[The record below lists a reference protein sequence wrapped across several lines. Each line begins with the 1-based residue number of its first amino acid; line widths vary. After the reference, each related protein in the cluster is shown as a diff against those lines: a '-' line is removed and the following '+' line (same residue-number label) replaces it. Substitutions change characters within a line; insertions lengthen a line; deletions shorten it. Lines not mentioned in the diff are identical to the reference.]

1 MLTINK
7 VRTTEAIDFAAQ
19 ELKKYLRMM
28 MPECGEIKIS
38 YNPEAKCGFRLGL
51 MQDFGL
57 DVSDA
62 EDVELDDILYI
73 DCTADGG
80 IIAGDNPRS
89 VLLSV
94 YEYLRQNG
102 CRWLL
107 PGIDGEFIPMQDIV
121 PIKYR
126 HKPSMRYRGQ
136 CNEGAEFQ
144 PDMMDVIDW
153 IPKVGLNIFMIENE
167 NPVDYYR
174 QYYQHDCNTEN
185 RPPEPAS
192 DRQIYQWK
200 RQCEAEISKRGLQF
214 HDIGHGFTVAPFG
227 IKFNVEYYGEDIDST
242 ITDEQRSV
250 LAEIDGKRALHPM
263 HPLITNICMSNKEA
277 RKKVTNYVLNYARKH
292 TNTDYLHVW
301 LADGTNNHCEC
312 AECRKKTPS
321 DFYMILMNEI
331 DEKLTEANL
340 DTRIVFICYVDTF
353 WAPLEEKIKNT
364 KRFTM
369 LFAPIF
375 RSYAYSMPNDRG
387 NSKVQPYKRNK
398 NVFPPDLA
406 SSFDYLDE
414 WKKMWSG
421 SIIAYEYHFWRHQ
434 VYSISGQ
441 MQSKL
446 LNSDVKLYKEN
457 GVDGIIEDGSQR
469 SFFPNGLRYYTYA
482 RTLFDTKLS
491 YEEIEEDYLSHAYGE
506 NWREFRDYLCE
517 LEEALPHEF
526 FSRDEAK
533 KRSNCHYDP
542 ERAKIIAK
550 IPDITKKGRKL
561 IQAHYNSDYR
571 VRTVLIRLLE
581 KHAVFCDLISAWM
594 SAKAN
599 GELERAKELYEHAR
613 VEFGKYEVEIEK
625 YFDHFIYFSEYLRA
639 HEQMPLVQENVVRI

>member
-7 VRTTEAIDFAAQ
+7 IMCAEAVDFAAQ

-28 MPECGEIKIS
+28 MPECGEIKIAF
-38 YNPEAKCGFRLGL
+38 NPMANDGFRLGL

-57 DVSDA
+57 DISDA
-62 EDVELDDILYI
+62 EDTELDDILYI
-73 DCTADGG
+73 NCDTCGG
-80 IIAGDNPRS
+80 IIAGNNERS
-89 VLLSV
+89 VLLAV

-107 PGIDGEFIPMQDIV
+107 PGVDGEFIPMQDIV
-121 PIKYR
+121 PVKYR
-126 HKPSMRYRGQ
+126 HKPSCRYRGQ

-144 PDMMDVIDW
+144 PDMMEIIDW
-153 IPKVGLNIFMIENE
+153 IPKVGMNVFMIENE

-174 QYYQHDCNTEN
+174 QYYSHDFNTEN

-200 RQCEAEISKRGLQF
+200 RQCETEISKRGLQF

-227 IKFNVEYYGEDIDST
+227 IKFNSDYPGEDIDST
-242 ITDEQRSV
+242 LTDEQRSV
-250 LAEIDGKRALHPM
+250 LAEIGGKRALHKV
-263 HPLITNICMSNKEA
+263 HPLCTNLCMSQAKA
-277 RKKVTNYVLNYARKH
+277 RSKVADYILNYASKH

-312 AECRKKTPS
+312 TECQKKTPS
-321 DFYMILMNEI
+321 DFYMMLMNEV
-331 DEKLTEANL
+331 DEKLTAANL
-340 DTRIVFICYVDTF
+340 NTRIVFICYVDTF

-375 RSYAYSMPNDRG
+375 RSYAYSMPDGRG
-387 NSKVQPYKRNK
+387 KTKLEPYKRNN

-414 WKKMWSG
+414 WKKVWKG
-421 SIIAYEYHFWRHQ
+421 AIVAYEYHFWRHQ
-434 VYSISGQ
+434 TYSISGQ
-441 MQSKL
+441 MQARL
-446 LNSDVKLYKEN
+446 LNNDVKLYKQN

-482 RTLFDTKLS
+482 RTLYDTSLS
-491 YEEIEEDYLSHAYGE
+491 FEEIEEDYLSHAYGE
-506 NWREFRDYLCE
+506 DWRAFRDYLNE
-517 LEEALPHEF
+517 LEDALPHAF

-533 KRSNCHYDP
+533 KRPEGHYDP
-542 ERAKIIAK
+542 KMAKKIAT
-550 IPDITKKGRKL
+550 ILQITKKGRAL
-561 IQAHYNSDYR
+561 IESHYNSDYR
-571 VRTVLIRLLE
+571 ARTVLIRLLE
-581 KHAVFCDLISAWM
+581 KHAIFCDLISAWM

-599 GELERAKELYEHAR
+599 GEIDRAKELYDHAR

-625 YFDHFIYFSEYLRA
+625 YFDHFIYFAEYLRA
-639 HEQMPLVQENVVRI
+639 HNQAGMSPENIVRL